1 MANYTPGEAIMF
13 CAIFV
18 CLFALALLALARPLR
33 MLCKCGISAVLG
45 AFLLFLGKSL
55 GAAVGINAATLA
67 VSAFLGLPGV
77 AGIFLLSLY
86 LVNGAK
92 KTQAKQT
99 VLLKKMMKS
108 AKIKA

>member
-45 AFLLFLGKSL
+45 AFL
-55 GAAVGINAATLA
+55 
-67 VSAFLGLPGV
+67 GLPGV
-77 AGIFLLSLY
+77 AGIFLLSFFL
-86 LVNGAK
+86 
-92 KTQAKQT
+92 
-99 VLLKKMMKS
+99 
-108 AKIKA
+108 

>member
-45 AFLLFLGKSL
+45 AFCSFWAKALARRWVSMPQRLRFPHFW
-55 GAAVGINAATLA
+55 AAR
-67 VSAFLGLPGV
+67 V
-77 AGIFLLSLY
+77 AGMFC
-86 LVNGAK
+86 
-92 KTQAKQT
+92 
-99 VLLKKMMKS
+99 
-108 AKIKA
+108 

>member
-67 VSAFLGLPGV
+67 VSAAARRGRHFSAEFFLIEAEGHCGE
-77 AGIFLLSLY
+77 IC
-86 LVNGAK
+86 
-92 KTQAKQT
+92 
-99 VLLKKMMKS
+99 
-108 AKIKA
+108 

>member
-18 CLFALALLALARPLR
+18 CLFALALLALR

-77 AGIFLLSLY
+77 AGIFLLSFFL
-86 LVNGAK
+86 
-92 KTQAKQT
+92 
-99 VLLKKMMKS
+99 
-108 AKIKA
+108 